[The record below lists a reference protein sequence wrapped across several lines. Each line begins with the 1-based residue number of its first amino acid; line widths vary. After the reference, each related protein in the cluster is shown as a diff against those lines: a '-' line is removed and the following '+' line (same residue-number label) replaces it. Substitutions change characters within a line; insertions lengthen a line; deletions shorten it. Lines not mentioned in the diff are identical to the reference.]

1 MISSLNPEQTRI
13 TNCTNL
19 RYLDKRHRKP
29 LVNITDRERERERNG
44 GRFPGSIC
52 PEEMNRLHKSGQR
65 HGAPGNHVITGTA
78 ERMRPRASI

>member
-29 LVNITDRERERERNG
+29 LVNITDREREREERRKIPRFYLSG
-44 GRFPGSIC
+44 GN
-52 PEEMNRLHKSGQR
+52 EQ
-65 HGAPGNHVITGTA
+65 
-78 ERMRPRASI
+78 AS